1 MLPEIREINFYAGPF
16 FSAHISHPHTALCI
30 LWLIPPPGFRGY
42 FQRNVIFRYE
52 ICKNKT
58 AYFKQTDEQIR
69 WHSAGP
75 PPLPSKCQ
83 SQFQVKPRVWTRYP
97 GCSERC
103 LMSDESPPAS
113 LYSVINTRDGPWP
126 GHLSRGCPNTTSRGL
141 VRGRRRWYVGLG
153 GFNQWFMMNGLSS
166 LLKEKIYRKP
176 MT

>member
-1 MLPEIREINFYAGPF
+1 MIIIRQNNTTVVAVDIMSVIFPPSLARPWLAGSLYTHVMKVNARQMLPEIREINFDAGPF
-16 FSAHISHPHTALCI
+16 FSAHISHPHTALCTVQPRPCI

-97 GCSERC
+97 GCSGWC
-103 LMSDESPPAS
+103 LMSHRQP
-113 LYSVINTRDGPWP
+113 VCN
-126 GHLSRGCPNTTSRGL
+126 
-141 VRGRRRWYVGLG
+141 
-153 GFNQWFMMNGLSS
+153 
-166 LLKEKIYRKP
+166 
-176 MT
+176 